1 VSLPEATLVM
11 APPLTPACWKP
22 IVTVT
27 AFAALAITLKA
38 KTAAEAKSNLPI
50 FITVP
55 PVKYS

>member
-1 VSLPEATLVM
+1 LPL
-11 APPLTPACWKP
+11 LTPACWKP

-27 AFAALAITLKA
+27 AFAALARTLKA